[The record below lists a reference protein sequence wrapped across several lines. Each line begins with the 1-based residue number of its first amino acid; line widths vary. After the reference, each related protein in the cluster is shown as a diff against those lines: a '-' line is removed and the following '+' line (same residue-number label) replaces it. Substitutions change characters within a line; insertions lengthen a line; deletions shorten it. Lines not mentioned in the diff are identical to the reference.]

1 MGDTKKLEKYKNKI
15 VHIIKD
21 FYDDTLDNE
30 NDIFEAF
37 YIRKNPAYVYLKGN
51 AILQI
56 NGQIINLNEMHY
68 YFVLPSICIKDLKL
82 NDAFYIFTN
91 GFHNHAIEAF
101 LKCLYDFLG
110 ESVHYFHF
118 GDIDAGGFHI
128 YESLIKKTQIPF
140 QMYKMNIEMLKKYKD
155 YTKPLTQNDRK
166 RLLSFKENQNELI
179 DYMLKNNVK
188 LEQEIIGENENE
200 RKDINTY

>member
-1 MGDTKKLEKYKNKI
+1 MTIENLTSFHDVFLKDT
-15 VHIIKD
+15 
-21 FYDDTLDNE
+21 
-30 NDIFEAF
+30 
-37 YIRKNPAYVYLKGN
+37 
-51 AILQI
+51 
-56 NGQIINLNEMHY
+56 
-68 YFVLPSICIKDLKL
+68 
-82 NDAFYIFTN
+82 FYIFTN